1 MSIDWFFLTV
11 FWLREIWYLLLAF
24 HFFLAILTCLFFF
37 CFQFLYLEGNAISAL
52 PEELFD
58 CLPNLRWLDLRN
70 NRISEIPP
78 IIGKHRF
85 DSHSLVILFS
95 SNWLEQIKSR
105 KLLVIFVSECS
116 TYKFS
121 KNVSSIDF
129 LFQQKFEKYVAR
141 GQHDR
146 ITSFGIRW
154 VRVRICHSFQNH
166 NNGFKCTLL

>member
-1 MSIDWFFLTV
+1 MAFTQNYINRLIFFNSLLIKGNLVLVTCFSFFFLS
-11 FWLREIWYLLLAF
+11 
-24 HFFLAILTCLFFF
+24 ILTFLFFI

-121 KNVSSIDF
+121 KNVSSIDHDF
-129 LFQQKFEKYVAR
+129 LFQQKFEKYVA
-141 GQHDR
+141 
-146 ITSFGIRW
+146 
-154 VRVRICHSFQNH
+154 
-166 NNGFKCTLL
+166 